1 MPKVIAGTVQRGV
14 TVLNRTLMHL
24 AVLLHVT
31 PVSDG
36 AICTVQLLAQNRV
49 CIPQLECL

>member
-1 MPKVIAGTVQRGV
+1 MPQVTAGTVQRGV

-31 PVSDG
+31 PVSDA
-36 AICTVQLLAQNRV
+36 AIQGVPGGMCQTSG
-49 CIPQLECL
+49 ECSLC

>member
-1 MPKVIAGTVQRGV
+1 MLHVIAGTVQRGV

-24 AVLLHVT
+24 AVLLHVA

-36 AICTVQLLAQNRV
+36 SVCTVQLLAQNRV
-49 CIPQLECL
+49 YIPQLE